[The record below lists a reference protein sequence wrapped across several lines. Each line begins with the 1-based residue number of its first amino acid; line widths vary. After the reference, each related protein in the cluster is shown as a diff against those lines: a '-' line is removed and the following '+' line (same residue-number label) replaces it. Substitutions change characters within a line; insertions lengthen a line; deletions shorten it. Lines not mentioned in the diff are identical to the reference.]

1 MLTELQMTR
10 FITCIFVMYICMGVH
25 GEVEAH
31 THTHGVKIDSVME
44 LASCWVRLLWC

>member
-31 THTHGVKIDSVME
+31 THTWSEDRFCHG
-44 LASCWVRLLWC
+44 AG